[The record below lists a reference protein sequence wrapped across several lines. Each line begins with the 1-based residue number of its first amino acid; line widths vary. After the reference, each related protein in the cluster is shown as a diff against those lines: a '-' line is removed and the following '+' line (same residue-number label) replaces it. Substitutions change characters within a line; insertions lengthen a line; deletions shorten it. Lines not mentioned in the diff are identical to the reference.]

1 MNNILILPPA
11 HDTLQET
18 AKDQLNHFCQ
28 RVTSKMD
35 EYNEFLKHNSVVVF
49 AVNYIQNRFIAAELC
64 TEVGKLFE
72 ILNVKTEPE
81 FKKAIEALRT
91 ETDTAATVEEFET
104 VTRNWD
110 SFIEGIEKDLDEK
123 VQFLDT
129 LPELCV
135 GSKAISHYVKGSSF
149 QMVLVVVVRC
159 FHSQEITQHIMGLYN
174 KISEFRKLGCD
185 VYLLTRGGAYIKL
198 IGVPFR
204 KLYDEDE
211 ALAEL
216 KAHRHS
222 AMDLVGWEA
231 LVKGGTILVDKSGN
245 VLYKFIE
252 EENVKWPTV
261 DDLISQVST
270 PFRPKKC

>member
-1 MNNILILPPA
+1 MGEGEDEAPNSARPESEMNNILILPPA

-123 VQFLDT
+123 VGPSTTTANDDT

-149 QMVLVVVVRC
+149 QMVLVVVVR
-159 FHSQEITQHIMGLYN
+159 
-174 KISEFRKLGCD
+174 
-185 VYLLTRGGAYIKL
+185 
-198 IGVPFR
+198 
-204 KLYDEDE
+204 
-211 ALAEL
+211 
-216 KAHRHS
+216 
-222 AMDLVGWEA
+222 
-231 LVKGGTILVDKSGN
+231 
-245 VLYKFIE
+245 
-252 EENVKWPTV
+252 
-261 DDLISQVST
+261 
-270 PFRPKKC
+270 